1 MAGDSWALN
10 GEFKTEEWE
19 FKVRENL
26 SPNGQL
32 SKSTKILKTK
42 VPQWGA
48 GVPPASLSRVWLA
61 MYLF

>member
-26 SPNGQL
+26 VAQMVSYQSQPR
-32 SKSTKILKTK
+32 S
-42 VPQWGA
+42 
-48 GVPPASLSRVWLA
+48 
-61 MYLF
+61 